1 MLLEILSPEFS
12 ICQVSTLSN
21 LPDGTIFLARTDNE
35 ISLVCETDRI
45 SFNAARRDEGWRC
58 FRVAGELDFSL
69 IGILSRITAV
79 LAEAGISVFC
89 TSTYE
94 TDYIMVKTAKL
105 YAAIEALNKAG
116 YETKYL

>member
-1 MLLEILSPEFS
+1 
-12 ICQVSTLSN
+12 
-21 LPDGTIFLARTDNE
+21 
-35 ISLVCETDRI
+35 
-45 SFNAARRDEGWRC
+45 
-58 FRVAGELDFSL
+58 
-69 IGILSRITAV
+69 V